1 MLLDIRETIR
11 NSKPLKYTLITLIC
25 IPFALVGIGSY
36 LGGGAYQEVA
46 EVNGTA
52 INSAEVDSA
61 FSRLRQNYQQM
72 FGGNIPQGLLSD
84 EAIRDQALDGLVTEL
99 VIVDAV
105 EDQNFA
111 IGDATLGRAIR
122 DNPQFHTDG
131 QFDSEL
137 YQNMLRGRNAV
148 AAYEESM
155 RAGAAVSQ
163 FRAGIESTSFQLP
176 TETKL
181 LESLSGQTRT
191 VDFVRYSVDAAVENI
206 EISDEAITEY
216 FEDNADNYK
225 FPERAK
231 FEYIELKKSDLAAE
245 IEISDEDAQSHYD
258 QFKSDYITTPEVRET
273 AHILLEI
280 ADPDDADAVAER
292 SAELEAIRAR
302 ILAGEDFAEVAKE
315 VSEDIGSAQSG
326 GSLGQL
332 EADFLDAQYVAA
344 ASALTSTDELSDP
357 VKTRFGVHLIK
368 LEKLEPAVYK
378 SFDESKDDIVSLL
391 QNNEAD
397 TEFLDLRTAMEE
409 NVASD
414 PETLEVAADASNV
427 EIQQTDWIDNAP
439 NEDPIFSNPAIMNV
453 AFGSDVVFDQNNSDL
468 IEIAQGHVVSI
479 RVLEHNEPRPKTLDD
494 VKEDITTQLK
504 RDGAAE
510 QLKVSAKDA
519 VDKIRQGTP
528 VMAVA
533 EGDDNATATEDEV
546 LTRTATVFDQA
557 AIDEIYALPKPNEG
571 KTLVKSVSLQNGD
584 IVAYALKAVEV
595 PAATEDSEAD
605 ASAEDGAQIINP
617 GLGQAEMAAMVSSL
631 REKADITINE

>member
-176 TETKL
+176 TETKI

-191 VDFVRYSVDAAVENI
+191 VDYVRYSVDAAVENI

-216 FEDNADNYK
+216 FEDNAENYT

-368 LEKLEPAVYK
+368 LEKLEPADYK

-397 TEFLDLRTAMEE
+397 IEFLDLRTAMEE

-453 AFGSDVVFDQNNSDL
+453 AFGSDVVLNQNNSDL

-528 VMAVA
+528 VTAVA
-533 EGDDNATATEDEV
+533 EGDDNATAKKDEV

-557 AIDEIYALPKPNEG
+557 AIDEIYALPKPSEG

-584 IVAYALKAVEV
+584 VVAYALKAVEV

-605 ASAEDGAQIINP
+605 ASAEDGAQIVNP

>member
-84 EAIRDQALDGLVTEL
+84 DAIREQALDGLVTEL
-99 VIVDAV
+99 VIGDTVADQKFAV
-105 EDQNFA
+105 
-111 IGDATLGRAIR
+111 GDATLGRAIR
-122 DNPQFHTDG
+122 ENPQFHTDG

-137 YQNMLRGRNAV
+137 YQSMLRGRNAV

-176 TETKL
+176 SETKL

-206 EISDEAITEY
+206 EISDEAISDY
-216 FEDNADNYK
+216 FDENAENYK

-231 FEYIELKKSDLAAE
+231 FEYIELKKSELAAD
-245 IEISDEDAQSHYD
+245 IDVSDEDAQDHYD
-258 QFKSDYITTPEVRET
+258 QFKSDYITTAEVRET

-280 ADPDDADAVAER
+280 ADTDDADAVAER
-292 SAELEAIRAR
+292 TAELEAIRAR
-302 ILAGEDFAEVAKE
+302 ILAGEDFAAVAQE

-332 EADFLDAQYVAA
+332 EPDFLDAQYVAA
-344 ASALTSTDELSDP
+344 ASALTSTDEISDP
-357 VKTRFGVHLIK
+357 IKTRFGVHLIK
-368 LEKLEPAVYK
+368 LDKLEPAVYK
-378 SFDESKDDIVSLL
+378 TFEESKEDIVSLL
-391 QNNEAD
+391 QNNAAD

-414 PETLEVAADASNV
+414 PESLAVAADASNV
-427 EIQQTDWIDNAP
+427 DIKVTDWIDNGP
-439 NEDPIFSNPAIMNV
+439 NEDPIFSNPAILNA
-453 AFGSDVVFDQNNSDL
+453 AFSEDLVIDQNNSDL
-468 IEIAQGHVVSI
+468 IEIAQGHVVSV
-479 RVLEHNEPRPKTLDD
+479 RVLEHNEPRPKALED
-494 VKEDITTQLK
+494 VKEEITDQLK

-510 QLKVSAKDA
+510 QLKVAAKDA

-528 VMAVA
+528 VATVA
-533 EGDDNATATEDEV
+533 EGDDNATATKDEV
-546 LTRTATVFDQA
+546 LTRTSTVFDQA
-557 AIDEIYALPKPNEG
+557 AIDEIYALPKPSEG

-584 IVAYALKAVEV
+584 IIAYALKAVEA
-595 PAATEDSEAD
+595 PAAAEDAEAD
-605 ASAEDGAQIINP
+605 ATGQVINP
-617 GLGQAEMAAMVSSL
+617 GLGQAEMAALVSSL